1 MSAMSIVRLL
11 ALAGSAALG
20 AAVIP
25 VTALGAASEALW
37 VRDVAFEVER
47 TPRAQATFQACAQ
60 AVETLAQRGWRPG
73 GVRVRIRDNPFDATA
88 ASADVDLGTA
98 AQPEDSAFELVTAMV
113 GRRLR
118 HPVDP
123 GVAGVLAR
131 TVAAHLTSPSCSR
144 RAQWEASWLER
155 LRHGD
160 VLTTALPEALWRAGA
175 DAAIMAAA
183 DPDWPAS
190 AYAALAAGGSDNTL
204 NAVGEVA
211 VAGLVDPERLGF
223 HTGPAESAPATAPVD
238 ATAVIFAEPG
248 VRVMAMPV
256 DTSAVGVQVIR
267 NERTAAWVAVKYAFT
282 GSFDAVPLSSVG
294 EVMVP
299 LRGTVWSGIVVVA
312 LDADARLSVS
322 ERPVGAYPVRVRS
335 WDFLAGEGRANLAWE
350 TQGHEGLRGFVVEA
364 LEPVGGGMLAVRR
377 RTLVPVA
384 EDGENPFGY
393 AFVDEDTGGIAAYR
407 LLALSADG
415 FLAEVGMFPIRDKP

>member
-1 MSAMSIVRLL
+1 MRTVRLL
-11 ALAGSAALG
+11 ALAGSAVLV
-20 AAVIP
+20 AAGIP
-25 VTALGAASEALW
+25 ATALGAASEALR

-60 AVETLAQRGWRPG
+60 AVETLAHRGWRPG
-73 GVRVRIRDNPFDATA
+73 DIRVRIRDDPFDATA
-88 ASADVDLGTA
+88 ASADVALGTA
-98 AQPEDSAFELVTAMV
+98 APPEDSAFELVTAIV
-113 GRRLR
+113 GRRLLN
-118 HPVDP
+118 PVGP

-131 TVAAHLTSPSCSR
+131 TVAAHLTSSSCAR
-144 RAQWEASWLER
+144 RAQWEASWLAR
-155 LRHGD
+155 LRQGD

-175 DAAIMAAA
+175 DAAIRAAA

-190 AYAALAAGGSDNTL
+190 AYATLAAGGSDNALDT
-204 NAVGEVA
+204 VGEVA
-211 VAGLVDPERLGF
+211 VAGLVDPMRLGF
-223 HTGPAESAPATAPVD
+223 HTGPAESAPPAPSVD
-238 ATAVIFAEPG
+238 ATAVTFAEPG

-256 DTSAVGVQVIR
+256 DASAVGVQVIR

-282 GSFDAVPLSSVG
+282 GSFDAVPLSPVG

-299 LRGTVWSGIVVVA
+299 LRGTAWSGIVVVA
-312 LDADARLSVS
+312 LDADARFSVS
-322 ERPVGAYPVRVRS
+322 ERAVGAYPVRVRS
-335 WDFLAGEGRANLAWE
+335 WDFLAGDGRANLAWE

-364 LEPVGGGMLAVRR
+364 LESAGDGMLAVRR

-393 AFVDEDTGGIAAYR
+393 AFVDENTEGVAAYR

-415 FLAEVGMFPIRDKP
+415 FLSEVGMFPLRDKP